1 MERLRGALSA
11 TGYSVRCVVDSEC
24 FRNDASA
31 LAIVD
36 PIEIPVTD
44 DRRRVYRRTTLR
56 NPGKFPYHPG
66 SLLKNLFVFESRDRD
81 RDRSHRSGIKRTVV
95 RCCSFVSFLPLA
107 LDSSFFSFPF
117 FIFFLF
123 SSWLYFSRKSRVASH
138 RKDKIVFS
146 LSVAE
151 TERPDTPPR
160 VIDRRLSKLTVFPT
174 FCSIVHF

>member
-117 FIFFLF
+117 FFFFCFLRGF
-123 SSWLYFSRKSRVASH
+123 ILVEKVEVLHIEKTRLCFRCLSPKQSVRTH
-138 RKDKIVFS
+138 RLV
-146 LSVAE
+146 
-151 TERPDTPPR
+151 
-160 VIDRRLSKLTVFPT
+160 
-174 FCSIVHF
+174 